1 MVCQSAIA
9 LPLAL
14 LSHRHQRCRCRC
26 RLVSGN
32 NTLLLALFG
41 TSGSAFCVRHSA
53 WGSIYVHGVFFCV
66 SYIGLVL
73 GKEGWGAYHF
83 GGFYIRYI
91 RNIFNVKRD
100 IIILSCLLSFFV
112 FLLVWALCLYLI
124 CHTYHSIIRH
134 GMALC
139 CSLIYLHVWGVRYF
153 SFLLLAGPSFA
164 FLIYL
169 LLLG

>member
-14 LSHRHQRCRCRC
+14 LSHRHQRCRC

-41 TSGSAFCVRHSA
+41 TSGSAFCVRHPA
-53 WGSIYVHGVFFCV
+53 WGSIYVHGGFFCV

-100 IIILSCLLSFFV
+100 IIILACLLSFFL
-112 FLLVWALCLYLI
+112 FLSFSWSGLCVCTSYVI
-124 CHTYHSIIRH
+124 HTIRSS